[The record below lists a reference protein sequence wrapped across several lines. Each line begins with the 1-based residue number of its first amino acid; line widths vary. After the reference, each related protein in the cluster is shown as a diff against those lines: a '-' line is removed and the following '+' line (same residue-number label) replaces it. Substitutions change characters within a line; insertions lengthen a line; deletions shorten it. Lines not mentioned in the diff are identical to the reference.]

1 MKAFMLANAVVA
13 TMLALFL
20 PAGPAQAQVRTWVA
34 STGADANPCSR
45 TSPCK
50 TLAGALSKTAAGG
63 EISIVDSDSYVDGT
77 LTINKAITINGEG
90 ALASVLASSGTAIT
104 VAAGA
109 GNQVIIRNVS
119 INGAGGGSIGISLV
133 SGNLTVDKC
142 FIYGFTTGYIGG
154 IGINVGVSST
164 SFLAV
169 RNTDIT
175 NSSHGIVVSTTSG
188 YAVAGLDEVHINNI
202 PGLGVS
208 ASSTNAYIEIN
219 RSSIRNAGT
228 AAVNASG
235 NSVISVNNSEITNS
249 ALAIN
254 AGSGSVIRIN
264 ANSIFDNTTG
274 FSIGAGATI
283 ATANNNKT
291 AGNGGSTIPNGAIG
305 NQ

>member
-1 MKAFMLANAVVA
+1 MKAFMLANTVVA
-13 TMLALFL
+13 TMLALLL
-20 PAGPAQAQVRTWVA
+20 PAGPAQAQLRTWVA
-34 STGADANPCSR
+34 SNGADANPCSR
-45 TSPCK
+45 TAPCL
-50 TLAGALSKTAAGG
+50 TLAGAFAKTQAGG
-63 EISIVDSDSYVDGT
+63 EISIVDSHVYAGN

-90 ALASVLASSGTAIT
+90 ALASVHAPSGTAIT

-109 GNQVIIRNVS
+109 SDQVILRNLF
-119 INGAGGGSIGISLV
+119 INGAGGGSVGISLV

-142 FIYGFTTGYIGG
+142 FIYGFTTGFVGG
-154 IGINVGVSST
+154 IGINVAASST

-169 RNTDIT
+169 RNSDIT
-175 NSSHGIVVSTTSG
+175 NSSHGIVVTTTSG

-219 RSSIRNAGT
+219 RSSIRNAGQ
-228 AAVNASG
+228 AAVSASG
-235 NSVISVNNSEITNS
+235 NSVVSVNNSEITNS

-254 AGSGSVIRIN
+254 ANSGSIIRIN